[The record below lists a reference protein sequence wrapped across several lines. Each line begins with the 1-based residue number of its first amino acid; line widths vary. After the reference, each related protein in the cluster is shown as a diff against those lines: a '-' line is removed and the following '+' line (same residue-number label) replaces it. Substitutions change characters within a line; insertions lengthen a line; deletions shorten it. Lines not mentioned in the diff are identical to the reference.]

1 MPYTKK
7 EKELYASLVKTYG
20 SDKAEQIYHAM
31 LNSGKYDNIF
41 GARSKR
47 KRNKKQRRSYGKKKN
62 ETKRKKRKSRR

>member
-20 SDKAEQIYHAM
+20 TDKATQIYHAM

-47 KRNKKQRRSYGKKKN
+47 ERGKLKKSYAKKKSKKAK
-62 ETKRKKRKSRR
+62 TKRKKR